1 MDEMSDDVALRPGQ
15 PLGPALSA
23 TARELLAKV
32 GLSETGTEAEAIHDF
47 RRAVKRWRAFLRLA
61 EPIVGESAR
70 TLRDEARDIA
80 RSLAGAR
87 DAQAAL
93 DALNDLGEDYAVLT
107 PRTLATVT
115 KRLEDM
121 RASAEQKTLTPDIRD
136 TLQALQTSTT
146 ATVSEW
152 PLDTVH
158 FRDVARGLTEGY
170 RRARNAIP
178 EDWTNATP
186 EALHEF
192 RQRVVVH
199 RYQMELAEPAWPR
212 LGKVGIGELQRLRER
227 LGQHQDLTVLTAL
240 TQKGQILARWRK
252 SLIPAIEARRRD
264 HIEMAMRLAGRLFA
278 ERPQDFQRR
287 IEATWEP

>member
-1 MDEMSDDVALRPGQ
+1 MDVMSEDVALRPGQ
-15 PLGPALSA
+15 PLGPALSV

-80 RSLAGAR
+80 RNLAGAR

-121 RASAEQKTLTPDIRD
+121 RASAEQKTLTPEIRD
-136 TLQALQTSTT
+136 KLQAMQAATT
-146 ATVSEW
+146 AAVGEW

-158 FRDVARGLTEGY
+158 FRDVAKGLTTGY

-178 EDWTNATP
+178 EDWTTAAP

-212 LGKVGIGELQRLRER
+212 LGKVWVSELQRLRDR
-227 LGQHQDLTVLTAL
+227 LGKHQDLTVLTAL
-240 TQKGQILARWRK
+240 TQKGQPLARWRK
-252 SLIPAIEARRRD
+252 PLIPAIEARRRD

-287 IEATWEP
+287 VEAMWEP

>member
-1 MDEMSDDVALRPGQ
+1 MSAEATLRPGQ

-23 TARELLAKV
+23 TAHELLDKV

-47 RRAVKRWRAFLRLA
+47 RRAMKRWRAFLRLV
-61 EPIVGESAR
+61 EPIVGDSAR
-70 TLRDEARDIA
+70 TLRDDARDMA

-93 DALNDLGEDYAVLT
+93 DALNDLGDDYAVLT
-107 PRTLATVT
+107 PRTLATVI

-121 RASAEQKTLTPDIRD
+121 RASAEQKTLTPEIRD
-136 TLQALQTSTT
+136 KLQALQAET
-146 ATVSEW
+146 AAAIGEW
-152 PLDTVH
+152 PLDTVSFH
-158 FRDVARGLTEGY
+158 DIAKGLTAGY
-170 RRARNAIP
+170 RRARNAMP
-178 EDWTNATP
+178 EDWTAASP

-212 LGKVGIGELQRLRER
+212 LGKVWIGELQRLRER
-227 LGQHQDLTVLTAL
+227 LGKHQDLTVLTAL
-240 TQKGQILARWRK
+240 TQKGKLLARWRK
-252 SLIPAIEARRRD
+252 TLLPAIEARRRD

-287 IEATWEP
+287 LEALWEP